1 MSWEVTELLQQLVKI
16 PSVNPMG
23 RDVSGDE
30 YYEYAVTDQLEQW
43 FTELG
48 VPWCRQTIASKR
60 DNIIA
65 RIDGDRDPL
74 DGGSILVFEAHQDT
88 VPVEGMTIE
97 PFDPVIREGRMYGR
111 GSCDIKGGMSCML
124 SNFARCV
131 QERPE
136 GMPTLVMAC
145 SVNEEYGFSGAQ
157 TMAELWETDGWLA
170 REPDGVIVAEPTLL
184 DVVVA
189 HKGTARGHC
198 HAHGKAAHSSQP
210 QLGTSAIFR
219 MGHVLQALEKYAG
232 EVVGTLGSHPLVG
245 IPTISVG
252 LIQGGISVNTVPDH
266 CQIEIDRRVLP
277 GDDAQAA
284 YAHAVEYVQEYLRN
298 NVPEGDAGIE
308 FEDPYLAKPGLSDE
322 HNSELATSLSSAIK
336 ECGHDGTWIGVPFGT
351 DAHAF
356 SSRDIPTVVFGPG
369 SIDQAHTVDEWIE
382 IDQLHQATAILGQF
396 IQLNCS

>member
-1 MSWEVTELLQQLVKI
+1 MSWDVIEILQQLVRI
-16 PSVNPMG
+16 PSINPMG

-30 YYEYAVTDQLEQW
+30 YFEYAVTDQLERW

-48 VPWCRQTIASKR
+48 VQYCRQEIAPR
-60 DNIIA
+60 RENIIA

-88 VPVEGMTIE
+88 VPVEGMTID
-97 PFDPVIREGRMYGR
+97 PFDPVIRDGRMYGR
-111 GSCDIKGGMSCML
+111 GSCDIKGGMACML
-124 SNFARCV
+124 TNFARYAK
-131 QERPE
+131 ERPE

-157 TMAELWETDGWLA
+157 TMAELWETDGWLPRA
-170 REPDGVIVAEPTLL
+170 PDGVIVAEPTML

-198 HAHGKAAHSSQP
+198 HARGKAAHSSQP

-219 MGHVLQALEKYAG
+219 MGHVLRALEQYAA
-232 EVVGTLGSHPLVG
+232 EVVGTLGEDKWVG
-245 IPTISVG
+245 KPTISVG
-252 LIQGGISVNTVPDH
+252 LIEGGISVNTVPDH

-284 YAHAVEYVQEYLRN
+284 YAHAVEYVLDYLKE
-298 NVPEGDAGIE
+298 NVSEGDTGIE
-308 FEDPYLAKPGLSDE
+308 FDKPYLAKPGLSDKC
-322 HNSELATSLSSAIK
+322 NAELATSLSTAIQA
-336 ECGHDGTWIGVPFGT
+336 CGHEGNWIGVPFGT

-369 SIDQAHTVDEWIE
+369 SINQAHTVDEWIE
-382 IDQLHQATAILGQF
+382 LEQLHQATEILSQF
-396 IQLNCS
+396 ILQNCS